1 MLWDNIRP
9 KGLEFKIFILLIYF
23 LAITI
28 VLLYVSKWNRN
39 EKEEEIKLTYYP
51 RTTFQQKIDSHC
63 SFVGPRQWIRLEPWT
78 KLLSPRIFAK
88 LIPRIYHQLFTHNFQ
103 TRIFEFSRL
112 HWGGAKVLVSPAQ
125 TRSLIHRTKN
135 AAIKY
140 PSSYPRAPS
149 SIPAESLCI
158 DAPRI
163 SRDNIA
169 TRTLFPSYESL
180 I

>member
-1 MLWDNIRP
+1 M
-9 KGLEFKIFILLIYF
+9 
-23 LAITI
+23 
-28 VLLYVSKWNRN
+28 
-39 EKEEEIKLTYYP
+39 
-51 RTTFQQKIDSHC
+51 
-63 SFVGPRQWIRLEPWT
+63 GPRQWIRLEPWT

-163 SRDNIA
+163 SRGNIA

-180 I
+180 IILPRLLLTFQIVHDRPRENSRKSRRSRSRDGGSF